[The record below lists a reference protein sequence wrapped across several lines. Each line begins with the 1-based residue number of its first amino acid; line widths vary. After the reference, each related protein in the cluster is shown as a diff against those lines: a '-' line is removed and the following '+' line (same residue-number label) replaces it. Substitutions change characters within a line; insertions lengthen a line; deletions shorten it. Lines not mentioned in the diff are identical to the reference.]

1 MLALLLTPLRG
12 PQQMRASFLRLWTA
26 TAMLLLASASAQ
38 CASVQRHVVRA
49 VNVVMLSDLH
59 FDPFYDPAKV
69 DELRRAP
76 VSAWAEILNR
86 PESPS
91 HLEEFTTLQTS
102 CHVRGVDSPWSLVHT
117 SLREAKLREP
127 KPLFV
132 TVSGDLLA
140 HGFPCKFRALA
151 RDADANLLS
160 AFSAKTVAFVA
171 LQLRLAFPGI
181 PVYLALGNN
190 DSGCGD
196 YEETSDGA
204 FLRSVATSF
213 ASDLVEPANRTSL
226 LRTFSKFGD
235 YSLTLPAPLKN
246 ARLIVLQDIFESA
259 LYRGCDGHTN
269 ASEAATQIDWLR
281 EQLTAARTSG
291 EQVWV
296 MAHIPPGV
304 DIYASFHRY
313 LFAPGEACHVQKP
326 KMFLSDEALGDTI
339 VEFSDVVRLAI
350 FAHTHM
356 DEIRLLKGTDGSAV
370 PAKLVPSISPI
381 NGNDPAF
388 IVAQVSSQTATM
400 KDYTVYAAANAR
412 GTGWTREYRF
422 SETYGLPDFSA
433 ASVQKLTSELIA
445 DRTGENETSRSYERF
460 FLTGGGAFA
469 ELGLQRLWPAY
480 SCSLQKR
487 DAEAFHRCMCP
498 LDAQKP

>member
-1 MLALLLTPLRG
+1 
-12 PQQMRASFLRLWTA
+12 
-26 TAMLLLASASAQ
+26 
-38 CASVQRHVVRA
+38 

-69 DELRRAP
+69 AELRRAP
-76 VSAWAEILNR
+76 VSAWAEILNQ
-86 PESPS
+86 PDSPS
-91 HLEEFTTLQTS
+91 HIEEFAALQTS
-102 CHVRGVDSPWSLVHT
+102 CHVRGVDSPWSLVRA
-117 SLREAKLREP
+117 SLREAKLRQP

-151 RDADANLLS
+151 RNADANELS
-160 AFSAKTVAFVA
+160 AFSAKTVAFVS
-171 LQLRLAFPGI
+171 LQLRLAFPAT
-181 PVYLALGNN
+181 PVYFALGNN

-196 YEETSDGA
+196 YEETPESA

-213 ASDLVEPANRTSL
+213 ADDLVDPANRVSL
-226 LRTFSKFGD
+226 LRTFSKLGD
-235 YSLTLPAPLKN
+235 YSVTLPTPMKN
-246 ARLIVLQDIFESA
+246 ARLIVLQDIFGSV
-259 LYRGCDGHTN
+259 LYRGCDGHAN
-269 ASEAATQIDWLR
+269 ASAAAAQIDWLR
-281 EQLTAARTSG
+281 EQLTAARANG

-326 KMFLSDEALGDTI
+326 QMFLSSGALGDTI
-339 VEFSDVVRLAI
+339 AEFGDVVRLAI

-356 DEIRLLKGTDGSAV
+356 DEIKLLEGADGSAV

-388 IVAQVSSQTATM
+388 IVAQVSAQTATM

-412 GTGWTREYRF
+412 GAGWAREYQF
-422 SETYGLPDFSA
+422 SATYGLPDFSA

-445 DRTGENETSRSYERF
+445 DRAGEDETSRAYERF
-460 FLTGGGAFA
+460 FLAGGGAFA

-480 SCSLQKR
+480 SCSLEKR
-487 DAEAFHRCMCP
+487 NAEAFHRCMCP
-498 LDAQKP
+498 PGAPKP